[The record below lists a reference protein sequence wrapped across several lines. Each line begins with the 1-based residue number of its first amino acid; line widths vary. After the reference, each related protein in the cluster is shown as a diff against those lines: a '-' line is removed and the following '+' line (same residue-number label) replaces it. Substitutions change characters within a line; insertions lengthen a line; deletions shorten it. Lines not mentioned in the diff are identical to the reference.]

1 MAKPERRSLV
11 KAPAVDVIGS
21 MTQPAPP
28 ETSQGPSAPFDIPEA
43 PASSYPAQQARPF
56 VSDAPRRGP
65 GRPKSRRRMEPF
77 SSKIEFELRD
87 QVNAYLVEHDMTMVD
102 FIDESFR
109 GRLAK

>member
-1 MAKPERRSLV
+1 VAKPERRGLV

-21 MTQPAPP
+21 MTQPIRP
-28 ETSQGPSAPFDIPEA
+28 ETAQATSAPSNVPEA
-43 PASSYPAQQARPF
+43 PAPSEPVLARPL
-56 VSDAPRRGP
+56 VPSAPRRGP

-77 SSKIEFELRD
+77 SSKIEIELRD

-109 GRLAK
+109 GHLAK

>member
-1 MAKPERRSLV
+1 MAKPERRGLV

-21 MTQPAPP
+21 ITQPAVSGAGEQPSTSPAPPALPTP
-28 ETSQGPSAPFDIPEA
+28 ETPTRAKPSVP
-43 PASSYPAQQARPF
+43 QAL
-56 VSDAPRRGP
+56 RRGP
-65 GRPKSRRRMEPF
+65 GRPKRRRRMEPF

-109 GRLAK
+109 DRLAK